1 MLRRTIPLCYLA
13 NMAQQDN
20 PEKSVKSWLEKME
33 EDLQTARDLLKSG
46 RYTWCAFA
54 CQQFLEKYLK
64 AAYVQQFKTVPPYT
78 HSLLRLCKDLSLDLP
93 ENILDILATVDKYY
107 LAARYP
113 AYKENL
119 NLNDRFSA
127 ETLFR
132 KAQEAFEWLQ
142 SRLKLQRK

>member
-1 MLRRTIPLCYLA
+1 MTEFFGGISHVEKDYPPMLSC
-13 NMAQQDN
+13 
-20 PEKSVKSWLEKME
+20 KHG
-33 EDLQTARDLLKSG
+33 TARQSREISQKL
-46 RYTWCAFA
+46 
-54 CQQFLEKYLK
+54 
-64 AAYVQQFKTVPPYT
+64 VQQFKTVPPYT